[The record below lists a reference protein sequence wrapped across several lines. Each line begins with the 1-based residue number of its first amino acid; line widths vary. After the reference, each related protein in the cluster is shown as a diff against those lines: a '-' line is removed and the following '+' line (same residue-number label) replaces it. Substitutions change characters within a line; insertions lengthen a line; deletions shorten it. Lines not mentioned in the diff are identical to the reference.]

1 MLSNSHFF
9 TLINWWWFFSC
20 SANNDNNK
28 RFFSFLFLK
37 EKGHFWPSI
46 FEKKKAPLK
55 VIKRQSIF
63 KYDKPNYTY
72 TCCNMSYF
80 GLLLVVCEI
89 EDYEK
94 LENEQNHAKNV
105 ASGPK
110 YMLTAY
116 VDHSNEGWHMFF

>member
-1 MLSNSHFF
+1 MITTNKTLLLIFISEGEVAFLALHF
-9 TLINWWWFFSC
+9 
-20 SANNDNNK
+20 
-28 RFFSFLFLK
+28 R
-37 EKGHFWPSI
+37 
-46 FEKKKAPLK
+46 KKKAPLK
-55 VIKRQSIF
+55 IIKRQSIF
-63 KYDKPNYTY
+63 KYDKPNYMY
-72 TCCNMSYF
+72 TCSNMSYF

-116 VDHSNEGWHMFF
+116 VDHRNDGWYMFF